1 LRHYLVVANHTLGR
15 PPLTERLLSLHRAEP
30 CDFHLV
36 VPATLALDHVRWTR
50 GEAIALARRRL
61 YGALDQLRLLG
72 LDVHGELGDP
82 SPIIAIT
89 EVLRHRSFHE
99 LIVATLP
106 PGPSVWL
113 RRQLPQRIEALFG
126 LPVTL
131 VVGDTVVLDE
141 VRDAEAG
148 FAVPSA

>member
-15 PPLTERLLSLHRAEP
+15 PPLTERMLSLHGAGRS
-30 CDFHLV
+30 DFHLL

-50 GEAIALARRRL
+50 GEAVVLARRRL
-61 YGALDQLRLLG
+61 YTALDQLRQQG
-72 LDVHGELGDP
+72 LDVHGEVGDP

-89 EVLRHRSFHE
+89 EMLRQRSFHE

-106 PGPSVWL
+106 PGPSLWL
-113 RRQLPQRIEALFG
+113 RRQLPERIEALFG

-131 VVGDTVVLDE
+131 VIGDSASVE
-141 VRDAEAG
+141 EIADAEAG
-148 FAVPSA
+148 VGAPTP